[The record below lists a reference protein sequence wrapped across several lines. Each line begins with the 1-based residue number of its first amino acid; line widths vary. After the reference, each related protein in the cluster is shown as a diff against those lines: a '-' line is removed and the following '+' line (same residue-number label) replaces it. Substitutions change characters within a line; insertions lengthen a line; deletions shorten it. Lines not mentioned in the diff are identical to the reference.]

1 MEREV
6 TKDQHWKTSKLK
18 CMVAKSCSQLS
29 GMLKVRHKQNSCL
42 VAQSLTVGGSRKHW
56 QSCKDNSKS
65 SSSHGVASPSV
76 WQCSTMHKCKNYCR
90 DWNLGFTVL
99 YHPWHNPDVAMSDFH
114 LFPKPKEH
122 LRAYH
127 HMLDDETKTPVKLYS
142 SVIKMHNSNMRDLQ
156 STWTMEKVCKPRRW
170 LCGEITV

>member
-6 TKDQHWKTSKLK
+6 AKDHQHWKTLKLK
-18 CMVAKSCSQLS
+18 CMVAKSCSRLS
-29 GMLKVRHKQNSCL
+29 GMLKVWCNQNSRL
-42 VAQSLTVGGSRKHW
+42 VAKSLTVGGSRKHW

-65 SSSHGVASPSV
+65 LSSHGVASCSV

-99 YHPWHNPDVAMSDFH
+99 YHPPHSPNVAMSDFH

-122 LRAYH
+122 FRACH
-127 HMLDDETKTPVKLYS
+127 HMLDDETKTLLKLYS
-142 SVIKMHNSNMRDLQ
+142 SIIKMHNSNMRDLQ
-156 STWTMEKVCKPRRW
+156 STWTVKKCVNHEGDYVEK
-170 LCGEITV
+170 